1 MIGINSTEENNLT
14 RSETELLIPAEGYIT
29 AAVFLFF
36 IGFFGFFLNLSILL
50 FMWKKKQLWTPLNI
64 ILFNLIF
71 SDFLV
76 SVLGNPWTFLSAVNY
91 NWIFGKTGCVLYGFI
106 MSLLGITS
114 ITTLTVLAFERYLI
128 IAQPLYSN
136 HLNFR
141 NVTYLLVSIWLYSL
155 TLTTPPL
162 LGWGEY
168 VNEAANISCS
178 VNWEEKSVNSMTYI
192 LFLFTF
198 GLFVPL
204 TIIIFSYVN
213 IILTMKRNAFR
224 MGQVT
229 KAESKVANM
238 IFIMIIA
245 FLTAWA
251 PYAILALIIQFGDAS
266 VVTPGIAVFP
276 ALLAKSSICYNPII
290 YIGLNAQFQ
299 QAWKRAC
306 TKSRMT
312 SSRDVLATSRVVSH
326 EPVTETEEKVKEMK
340 SNKLELV
347 RGLRK
352 DCRDADTDVTM
363 F

>member
-1 MIGINSTEENNLT
+1 
-14 RSETELLIPAEGYIT
+14 
-29 AAVFLFF
+29 
-36 IGFFGFFLNLSILL
+36 
-50 FMWKKKQLWTPLNI
+50 
-64 ILFNLIF
+64 
-71 SDFLV
+71 
-76 SVLGNPWTFLSAVNY
+76 
-91 NWIFGKTGCVLYGFI
+91 
-106 MSLLGITS
+106 
-114 ITTLTVLAFERYLI
+114 
-128 IAQPLYSN
+128 
-136 HLNFR
+136 
-141 NVTYLLVSIWLYSL
+141 
-155 TLTTPPL
+155 
-162 LGWGEY
+162 
-168 VNEAANISCS
+168 
-178 VNWEEKSVNSMTYI
+178 
-192 LFLFTF
+192 
-198 GLFVPL
+198 
-204 TIIIFSYVN
+204 
-213 IILTMKRNAFR
+213 

-290 YIGLNAQFQ
+290 YIGLNAQVICKTSVPVLLDICFLLQFQ

>member
-1 MIGINSTEENNLT
+1 
-14 RSETELLIPAEGYIT
+14 
-29 AAVFLFF
+29 
-36 IGFFGFFLNLSILL
+36 
-50 FMWKKKQLWTPLNI
+50 MWKKKQLWTPLNI